1 MFHTLFTLFLFVNS
15 FICLEFKGVLGWLG
29 IHLEETE
36 VRDMIAQYDDDASGE
51 IGLNEF
57 VVLMVKQ
64 VWMLNQSIP

>member
-1 MFHTLFTLFLFVNS
+1 LKILFS
-15 FICLEFKGVLGWLG
+15 CSEFKGVLGWLG

-64 VWMLNQSIP
+64 VCTLNQSIM